1 MTENLLNFLS
11 TIDNLKITHRWENL
25 PQWGGIGEN
34 NHLES
39 VADHSWKLAILTIT
53 VINEYNL
60 SDIDLNRAVLIANI
74 HDLAESLTGDISTRL
89 ITQGVISKT
98 FKEEQEKISMDKM
111 LSSLNND
118 NKKFILSIWKE
129 YESGKTKEAK
139 LVKCLDK
146 LDALIHF
153 ISHSDLSKD
162 NVTGDPNHFG
172 SYGNK
177 YFATCPEIRELIDS
191 IKSKMKKKYQEWD
204 IEWKDNFNVEWKK

>member
-1 MTENLLNFLS
+1 MDNDNLLNFLS
-11 TIDNLKITHRWENL
+11 IIDNLKTTHRWENL
-25 PQWGGIGEN
+25 PQWGGMGEN

-60 SDIDLNRAVLIANI
+60 SDVDLNRAVLIANI

-89 ITQGVISKT
+89 INKGMVSKT

-111 LSSLNND
+111 LNSVNNGT
-118 NKKFILSIWKE
+118 KKFILSIWEE
-129 YESGKTKEAK
+129 YEAGKTKEAQ

-162 NVTGDPNHFG
+162 NITGDPNHFG

-177 YFATCPEIRELIDS
+177 YFEACPEIKDLINNV
-191 IKSKMKKKYQEWD
+191 KSKMKDKYQEWN
-204 IEWKDNFNVEWKK
+204 IEWEPDFDVKW